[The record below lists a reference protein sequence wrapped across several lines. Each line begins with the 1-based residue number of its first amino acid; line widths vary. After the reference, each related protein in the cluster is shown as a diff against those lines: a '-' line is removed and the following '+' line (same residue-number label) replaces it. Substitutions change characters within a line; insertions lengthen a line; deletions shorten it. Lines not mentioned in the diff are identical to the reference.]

1 MERVWRKVEDIA
13 LILTLKLDT
22 DTVGDALDTARPDR
36 LVELRVETY
45 ISRTHRFLC
54 KLNDALHCPWCTLL
68 EAAAVHEL
76 VQMYGVFARDDVSER
91 GALGRLKVECR

>member
-1 MERVWRKVEDIA
+1 MRY
-13 LILTLKLDT
+13 TLNTL
-22 DTVGDALDTARPDR
+22 GPQR

-45 ISRTHRFLC
+45 ITRTHRFLC
-54 KLNDALHCPWCTLL
+54 KLDDTLHCPWCTLL

-76 VQMYGVFARDDVSER
+76 VQMDGVFACDDVSER